1 MKTLIE
7 IVKYLKEFI
16 GAGDAQ
22 ATTIGKFIVTYGF
35 IMLMLL
41 GLNSIIGNIFV
52 IGSVLHLVIFVY
64 MLYFVYKLYG
74 LFKVTK

>member
-7 IVKYLKEFI
+7 IAKYLKELI
-16 GAGDAQ
+16 GADDKQ
-22 ATTIGKFIVTYGF
+22 AITIGKFVTTYGF